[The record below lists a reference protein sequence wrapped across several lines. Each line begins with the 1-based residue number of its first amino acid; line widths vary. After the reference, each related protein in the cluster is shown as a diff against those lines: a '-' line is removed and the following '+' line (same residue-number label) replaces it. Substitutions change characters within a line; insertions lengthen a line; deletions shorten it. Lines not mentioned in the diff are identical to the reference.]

1 MTNTELKALRRLFFL
16 DVAEAAQFIGNC
28 HVRSWQRWE
37 QGVRAIPEDV
47 IKMMNLL
54 IEERQGI
61 LTMLSNSDT
70 YVDATA
76 NNILCSRLIESA
88 KAELFS
94 KGVIDHI
101 VNKGVSCD

>member
-1 MTNTELKALRRLFFL
+1 
-16 DVAEAAQFIGNC
+16 
-28 HVRSWQRWE
+28 
-37 QGVRAIPEDV
+37 
-47 IKMMNLL
+47 
-54 IEERQGI
+54 
-61 LTMLSNSDT
+61 MLSNSDT